1 MQKYSALSALAITFV
16 VGVMTLASADV
27 RAASDWIQQ
36 LDTRCNAGDGGEC
49 GTLGNQLMGGYVVP
63 KDPERAR
70 AAFEKGCAAD
80 DLGAC
85 IGLYRAL
92 SLGQGG
98 PQDLVRART
107 LAAKAC
113 HTGIL
118 AFDVSLENDGL
129 CKE

>member
-1 MQKYSALSALAITFV
+1 MLKNSGLSGVAMALV
-16 VGVMTLASADV
+16 VAVMAFASADV
-27 RAASDWIQQ
+27 RAESDWIQQ
-36 LDTRCNAGDGGEC
+36 LDARCNAGDGGEC

-92 SLGQGG
+92 SLGRGG

-113 HTGIL
+113 NTGIV
-118 AFDVSLENDGL
+118 AYDVSLKGEGL
-129 CKE
+129 CKK